1 MALLSFIT
9 KFLGLGE
16 ISIGRAGNGSND
28 PGISAN
34 WPLFTSAVKIATA
47 IKTFPLQTTSLS
59 RFHAEP
65 TQLQTPAPTTT
76 ATVHQTTRALLHATV
91 LSVHKPT
98 RRTVL
103 QAAEKTGLRRDGIRD
118 ARASIFSY
126 DHRIEL
132 QASGTTA
139 TAPKH
144 P

>member
-1 MALLSFIT
+1 MALPSFIT
-9 KFLGLGE
+9 KRLGLGE
-16 ISIGRAGNGSND
+16 INIGRAGNGSND

-47 IKTFPLQTTSLS
+47 IKTSLLQTTSLS

-65 TQLQTPAPTTT
+65 TQLQTPAS